1 MDKEQ
6 AKFVLQSFRP
16 DGADAKDLSFANALK
31 LATED
36 RELGEWLA
44 DRRAEDAEFAAALSS
59 IQIPNTLRGEIL
71 DILKFDGNRH
81 EDADDAIFIG
91 ALASVPV
98 PENLREQIYSAL
110 EVELAGG
117 QKRSKIIP
125 FPFFSLL
132 GGVAAA
138 AALGFSAYLVFSP
151 QEEASQIAGV
161 DSPGGTNY
169 VERVELSQAIVPV
182 ALNSMSAQMEMGMSL
197 KTSIKNI
204 DFGYTPQPGEG
215 IEQVN
220 SWLSGQHHPVPS
232 SLPNGLENA
241 PILGSKQVILTTGH
255 KASLVS
261 FHKENMGEMHMVI
274 LDLESVEDLKNFE
287 TMDKVGLKSCKTCP
301 VSEFLI
307 TRWRDSSN
315 AYMLLSHAKPLEI
328 KTIF

>member
-6 AKFVLQSFRP
+6 AKFILQSFRP
-16 DGADAKDLSFANALK
+16 DGADAQDPSFANALK
-31 LATED
+31 LVAED

-44 DRRAEDAEFAAALSS
+44 DRRAEDAAFAAALGV
-59 IQIPNTLRGEIL
+59 IQIPSALRDEIL

-81 EDADDAIFIG
+81 EDEDDAIFIG

-110 EVELAGG
+110 EVELAGD
-117 QKRSKIIP
+117 QKSSKIIR
-125 FPFFSLL
+125 FPFFSAL

-138 AALGFSAYLVFSP
+138 ATLGFSVYLAFSP
-151 QEEASQIAGV
+151 QEEVNQVAEV
-161 DSPGGTNY
+161 DSPSY
-169 VERVELSQAIVPV
+169 SQNIVPV

-197 KTSIKNI
+197 KKSIGNI
-204 DFGYTPQPGEG
+204 DFGYKPKAGEG
-215 IEQVN
+215 IEQV
-220 SWLSGQHHPVPS
+220 STWLSGQHHPVPT
-232 SLPNGLENA
+232 SLPHGLENA

-255 KASLVS
+255 KTSLVT